1 VVSRVYRATVTA
13 CTLVMV
19 EGLEN
24 QHTTLLVNPVENASR
39 GS

>member
-1 VVSRVYRATVTA
+1 
-13 CTLVMV
+13 MV

-24 QHTTLLVNPVENASR
+24 QHTTLLVNPVEDASR